1 MTQACMVIKGYP
13 GYPSETIMLINVNL
27 KLFMVIPLTYIPDIV
42 HGHSFNVYP
51 WHCSWSFL

>member
-13 GYPSETIMLINVNL
+13 GYPSENYYAN
-27 KLFMVIPLTYIPDIV
+27 KCQSEIV

-51 WHCSWSFL
+51 

>member
-51 WHCSWSFL
+51 